1 MPAKKDASPI
11 PLPLEDGTYK
21 LHNDEPSIDE
31 DLFDHQEAAT
41 RLARQLATI
50 SPPAVLG
57 LHGDWGSGKTSF
69 LNRVH
74 KILTNQNRLKPSE
87 TYPDTPK
94 NFKHCVVVWF
104 EAWRYQHDETPVV
117 ALLNE
122 MRAQFTWQEK
132 FRKKL
137 KHASA
142 IAFEAGIRSLDSL
155 AGEIGKVAAVGRIG
169 LVSNLREAS
178 ADWKKEN
185 LAFTL
190 PSQATRDLLNNA
202 IESIIKELTTS
213 IYPPRVI
220 VIIDDLDRCQPF
232 TAYKLMEGI
241 KIFMGIPSCVFLL
254 GINREEI
261 VRSVAIGLRRDEG
274 LDIHATLDAEKKVSH
289 RAHEYLEKLC
299 GHIEHLPMLGKQ
311 QSVDFVSRLL
321 QVNRVQT
328 FEQMPPEKQAIV
340 RRLTDFQ
347 ENLLPANPRRIKAF
361 VNSVLDLLSRVP
373 PTPDLPGPTR
383 AGIMIFVAGLAT
395 FHPRLYRILVANPKF
410 YIVLTQWC
418 RGTTAAGTKAVLSH
432 SERRLLASACL
443 PASDDD
449 DLQALENQFSDSVAE
464 GQRVFLSEMP
474 MPFAD
479 PASPEI
485 FRLRHLLALEE
496 FQNLPIPYLVP
507 FLTH

>member
-1 MPAKKDASPI
+1 MPAKRLPPRV
-11 PLPLEDGTYK
+11 PLPLEDGTHK

-31 DLFDHQEAAT
+31 DLFGHQQAAT
-41 RLARQLATI
+41 RLARQLSTI
-50 SPPAVLG
+50 APPAVLG

-74 KILTNQNRLKPSE
+74 KILTNQNRLKPGE
-87 TYPDTPK
+87 TYPDTPTD
-94 NFKHCVVVWF
+94 FRHCVVVWF

-132 FRKKL
+132 FRKNL

-155 AGEIGKVAAVGRIG
+155 AGEIGKIAAVGRIG
-169 LVSNLREAS
+169 LVSNLREAT

-202 IESIIKELTTS
+202 IESIITHLTTGA
-213 IYPPRVI
+213 YPRRVI
-220 VIIDDLDRCQPF
+220 VIVDDLDRCQPF

-274 LDIHATLDAEKKVSH
+274 LDTHATPDAQKQVGH

-299 GHIEHLPMLGKQ
+299 GHIEHLPMLSKD
-311 QSVDFVSRLL
+311 QSAKFVSRLL
-321 QVNRVQT
+321 QVTPLQN
-328 FEQMPPEKQAIV
+328 FSQMPKVKQDIAHF
-340 RRLTDFQ
+340 LLDF
-347 ENLLPANPRRIKAF
+347 EGSLLPANPRRIKAF
-361 VNSVLDLLSRVP
+361 VNSTLALIDRMP
-373 PTPDLPGPTR
+373 PTPEIEPYTR
-383 AGIMIFVAGLAT
+383 SGIFILVAGLTT
-395 FHPRLYRILVANPKF
+395 FHPHLYRLLVADPKF
-410 YIVLTQWC
+410 YDVLTRWC
-418 RGTTAAGTKAVLSH
+418 RNTTPGGAKLPLSI
-432 SERRLLASACL
+432 SERRLLTSACL
-443 PASDDD
+443 PAADGD
-449 DLQALENQFSDSVAE
+449 DLIALEHQFSDPGPD
-464 GQRVFLSEMP
+464 GQRIFLAEMP
-474 MPFAD
+474 MPFTD

-496 FQNLPIPYLVP
+496 FQTLPHRSLLP
-507 FLTH
+507 FLIH

>member
-1 MPAKKDASPI
+1 MPAKKAARREERPERD
-11 PLPLEDGTYK
+11 TTHR
-21 LHNDEPSIDE
+21 LHNDEPTIDE
-31 DLFDHQEAAT
+31 DLFGHEAAAA
-41 RLARQLATI
+41 RLARQLASI
-50 SPPAVLG
+50 LPPAVLG

-74 KILTNQNRLKPSE
+74 KILTDHNRLKPGGNI
-87 TYPDTPK
+87 PPAPK
-94 NFKHCVVVWF
+94 DFQHCVVVWF

-122 MRAQFTWQEK
+122 MRAQFCWQEK
-132 FRKKL
+132 FGKKL

-142 IAFEAGIRSLDSL
+142 IAFEAGIRSLDAL
-155 AGEIGKVAAVGRIG
+155 AGEIGKIAAVGRIG
-169 LVSNLREAS
+169 IVSNLRDAA

-202 IESIIKELTTS
+202 IESIVKHLTVGAH
-213 IYPPRVI
+213 PRRVI

-299 GHIEHLPMLGKQ
+299 GHIEHLPMLSREQ
-311 QSVDFVSRLL
+311 AIALVSRLL
-321 QVNRVQT
+321 QETRLQT
-328 FEQMPPEKQAIV
+328 FDEMPQEKKDIV
-340 RRLTDFQ
+340 HLLQ
-347 ENLLPANPRRIKAF
+347 SVGPNLLPANPRRIKAL
-361 VNSVLDLLSRVP
+361 VNSVLDVLDRVP
-373 PTPDLPGPTR
+373 ETEDIDRPTR
-383 AGIMIFVAGLAT
+383 AGIIVLVASLAT
-395 FHPRLYRILVANPKF
+395 FHPKLYRILLADPDF
-410 YIVLTQWC
+410 YLVLTRWC
-418 RGTTAAGTKAVLSH
+418 RSALAGAPKPVLPA
-432 SERRLLASACL
+432 SEQRLLASACL
-443 PASDDD
+443 PASADD
-449 DLQALENQFSDSVAE
+449 DLDALERQFGNNIAKGSFEV
-464 GQRVFLSEMP
+464 EMP
-474 MPFAD
+474 MPFTD

-485 FRLRHLLALEE
+485 FRLRHLLALET
-496 FQNLPIPYLVP
+496 FQNLPVPTIVP